1 MSHPVIKPLPQHES
15 AGDGDGAGRFVA
27 WVILLGLAFWPR
39 LWIIGFWIFDHKGLG
54 QAFSSWVLPVIGFF
68 VLPWTTL
75 AYALL
80 WWGDHRVYGIEWF
93 FVGLAFCIDLASW
106 FGGRAQRSRRAA
118 PAD

>member
-1 MSHPVIKPLPQHES
+1 MCFIV
-15 AGDGDGAGRFVA
+15 V
-27 WVILLGLAFWPR
+27 LAVLSPR
-39 LWIIGFWIFDHKGLG
+39 LALFALWLFSDVLSKAFD
-54 QAFSSWVLPVIGFF
+54 SWFIPFLGFF
-68 VLPWTTL
+68 LLPWTTL